1 MSQHWQDLLPI
12 DRYQVSTNGLIS
24 EYDRKVITFLYQPL
38 IGSACLGL
46 YMTLWGEV
54 EENRLWSADHSHH
67 SLMNFMDCGL
77 KEIYHAR
84 CKLEGIGLLKTF
96 MKKEGE
102 NRSFIYELQPPLTP
116 EQFFLDGILNVY
128 LYRKIGKAQYNRLKK
143 FFAEERKADE
153 KEFRQVTKAF
163 QDVFMSDH
171 SSVVRSTYE
180 WEGGEALEQDAVL
193 IGKKDQT
200 NMKIENANF
209 DFDLLL
215 AGLNDSFLSKKALT
229 TKVKEA
235 IQTLS
240 FLYGI
245 NPIEMKNIVM
255 SAINPNDEID
265 LEELRIAARDWYQF
279 QNAGKL
285 PLLVDRTQPLQL
297 QSQIEAPKTKEEEL
311 LNYLDT
317 TSPRQLL
324 RDIGGGAEPSKA
336 DLQIIEEVMFAQKL
350 PSGVINVLIQYVML
364 KTDMKLTKGYVEKI
378 AGQWVRKRIQTVKDA
393 MDLAKKEHQQ
403 YLDWAN
409 GKNTTSSNK
418 GSKKVIRK
426 EKIPEWFGQDKPSNT
441 DENNIDEANTD
452 DVNNDFLKELEEE
465 IKNLRK

>member
-12 DRYQVSTNGLIS
+12 DRYQVSTNGLLS

-38 IGSACLGL
+38 IGTSCLGL

-54 EENRLWSADHSHH
+54 EENRLWSSDHSHH

-77 KEIYHAR
+77 KEIYDAR
-84 CKLEGIGLLKTF
+84 SKLEGIGLLKTY

-128 LYRKIGKAQYNRLKK
+128 LFRKIGKAQYNRLKK
-143 FFAEERKADE
+143 FFTEDRKPDE
-153 KEFRQVTKAF
+153 KDYKPVTKAF

-180 WEGGEALEQDAVL
+180 WESEGLNQDTVL
-193 IGKKDQT
+193 IGKREQKS
-200 NMKIENANF
+200 MKVENSSF
-209 DFDLLL
+209 DFDLLF
-215 AGLNDSFLSKKALT
+215 AGLNESFLSKKAIT
-229 TKVKEA
+229 NKVREA

-245 NPIEMKNIVM
+245 NPIDMKNIVM
-255 SAINPNDEID
+255 SAINPNEEID

-279 QNAGKL
+279 QHGGKL
-285 PLLVDRTQPLQL
+285 PLLVDRTQPAPLQT
-297 QSQIEAPKTKEEEL
+297 QAEPPKSKEEEFL
-311 LNYLDT
+311 HYLDN
-317 TSPRQLL
+317 TSPRQFLK
-324 RDIGGGAEPSKA
+324 DIGGGAEPSKA

-350 PSGVINVLIQYVML
+350 PPGVINVLIHYVML

-378 AGQWVRKRIQTVKDA
+378 AGQWVRKKIQTVKEA
-393 MDLAKKEHQQ
+393 MELAKREHQQ
-403 YLDWAN
+403 YSDWAN
-409 GKNTTSSNK
+409 GKNTNSNNK
-418 GSKKVIRK
+418 PARKVIRK
-426 EKIPEWFGQDKPSNT
+426 EKIPEWFGVDKTAGMEEKVLDNGNA
-441 DENNIDEANTD
+441 EN
-452 DVNNDFLKELEEE
+452 VNNDYLKELEEE

>member
-12 DRYQVSTNGLIS
+12 DRYQVSTNGLLS

-38 IGSACLGL
+38 IGTSCLGL

-54 EENRLWSADHSHH
+54 EENRLWSSDHSHH

-77 KEIYHAR
+77 KEIYDAR
-84 CKLEGIGLLKTF
+84 LKLEGIGLLKTY

-128 LYRKIGKAQYNRLKK
+128 LFRKIGKAQYNRLKK
-143 FFAEERKADE
+143 FFTEDRKPDE
-153 KEFRQVTKAF
+153 KDYKPITKAF

-180 WEGGEALEQDAVL
+180 WESEALDQDAVL
-193 IGKKDQT
+193 IGKKEQ
-200 NMKIENANF
+200 KSIKVENGSF
-209 DFDLLL
+209 DFDLLF
-215 AGLNDSFLSKKALT
+215 AGLNESFLSKKAIT
-229 TKVKEA
+229 NKVREA

-245 NPIEMKNIVM
+245 NPIDMKNIVM
-255 SAINPNDEID
+255 SAINPNEEID

-279 QNAGKL
+279 QHGGKL
-285 PLLVDRTQPLQL
+285 PLLVDRTQPAPLQT
-297 QSQIEAPKTKEEEL
+297 QAEPPKSKEEEFL
-311 LNYLDT
+311 YYLDT
-317 TSPRQLL
+317 TSPRQFLK
-324 RDIGGGAEPSKA
+324 DIGGGAEPSKA

-350 PSGVINVLIQYVML
+350 PPGVINVLIHYVML

-378 AGQWVRKRIQTVKDA
+378 AGQWVRKKIQTVKEA
-393 MDLAKKEHQQ
+393 MELAKREHQQ
-403 YLDWAN
+403 YSDWAN
-409 GKNTTSSNK
+409 GKNTNGNNK
-418 GSKKVIRK
+418 PARKVIRK
-426 EKIPEWFGQDKPSNT
+426 EKIPEWFGVDKTAGMEVKVPVN
-441 DENNIDEANTD
+441 EN
-452 DVNNDFLKELEEE
+452 VNNDYLKELEEE

>member
-12 DRYQVSTNGLIS
+12 DRYQVSTNGLLS

-38 IGSACLGL
+38 IGTSCLGL

-54 EENRLWSADHSHH
+54 EENRLWSSDHSHH

-77 KEIYHAR
+77 KEIYDAR
-84 CKLEGIGLLKTF
+84 SKLEGIGLLKTY

-128 LYRKIGKAQYNRLKK
+128 LFRKIGKAQYNRLKK
-143 FFAEERKADE
+143 FFTEDRKPDE
-153 KEFRQVTKAF
+153 KDYKPVTKAF

-180 WEGGEALEQDAVL
+180 WESEALNQDTVL
-193 IGKKDQT
+193 IGKTEQKS
-200 NMKIENANF
+200 MKVENSSF
-209 DFDLLL
+209 DFDLLF
-215 AGLNDSFLSKKALT
+215 AGLNESFLSKKAIT
-229 TKVKEA
+229 NKVREA

-245 NPIEMKNIVM
+245 NPIDMKNIVM
-255 SAINPNDEID
+255 SAINPNEEID

-279 QNAGKL
+279 QHGGKL
-285 PLLVDRTQPLQL
+285 PLLVDRTQPAPLQT
-297 QSQIEAPKTKEEEL
+297 QAEPPKSKEEEFL
-311 LNYLDT
+311 HYLDN
-317 TSPRQLL
+317 TSPRQFLK
-324 RDIGGGAEPSKA
+324 DIGGGAEPSKA

-350 PSGVINVLIQYVML
+350 PPGVINVLIHYVML

-378 AGQWVRKRIQTVKDA
+378 AGQWVRKKIQTVKEA
-393 MDLAKKEHQQ
+393 MELAKREHQQ
-403 YLDWAN
+403 YSDWAN
-409 GKNTTSSNK
+409 GKNTNSNNK
-418 GSKKVIRK
+418 PARKVIRK
-426 EKIPEWFGQDKPSNT
+426 EKIPEWFGVDKTAGMEEKVLDNGNA
-441 DENNIDEANTD
+441 ENVD
-452 DVNNDFLKELEEE
+452 NDYLKELEEE

>member
-12 DRYQVSTNGLIS
+12 DRYQVSTNGLLS

-38 IGSACLGL
+38 IGTSCLGL

-54 EENRLWSADHSHH
+54 EENRLWSSDHSHH

-77 KEIYHAR
+77 KEIYDAR
-84 CKLEGIGLLKTF
+84 LKLEGIGLLKTY

-128 LYRKIGKAQYNRLKK
+128 LFRKIGKAQYNRLKK
-143 FFAEERKADE
+143 FFTEDRKPDE
-153 KEFRQVTKAF
+153 KDYKPITKAF

-180 WEGGEALEQDAVL
+180 WESEALDQDAVL
-193 IGKKDQT
+193 IGKKEQ
-200 NMKIENANF
+200 KSIKVENGSF
-209 DFDLLL
+209 DFDLLF
-215 AGLNDSFLSKKALT
+215 AGLNESFLSKKAIT
-229 TKVKEA
+229 NKVREA

-245 NPIEMKNIVM
+245 NPIDMKNIVM
-255 SAINPNDEID
+255 SAINPNEEID

-279 QNAGKL
+279 QHGGKL
-285 PLLVDRTQPLQL
+285 PLLVDRTQPAPLQT
-297 QSQIEAPKTKEEEL
+297 QAEPPKSKEEEFL
-311 LNYLDT
+311 YYLDT
-317 TSPRQLL
+317 TSPRQFLK
-324 RDIGGGAEPSKA
+324 DIGGGAEPSKA

-350 PSGVINVLIQYVML
+350 PPGVINVLIHYVML

-378 AGQWVRKRIQTVKDA
+378 AGQWVRKKIQTVKEA
-393 MDLAKKEHQQ
+393 MELAKREHQQ
-403 YLDWAN
+403 YSDWAN
-409 GKNTTSSNK
+409 GKNTNGNNK
-418 GSKKVIRK
+418 PARKVIRK
-426 EKIPEWFGQDKPSNT
+426 EKIPEWFGVDKTAGMKVKVPVN
-441 DENNIDEANTD
+441 EN
-452 DVNNDFLKELEEE
+452 VNNDYLKELEEE

>member
-12 DRYQVSTNGLIS
+12 DRYQVSTNGLLS

-38 IGSACLGL
+38 IGTSCLGL

-54 EENRLWSADHSHH
+54 EENRLWSTDHSHH

-77 KEIYHAR
+77 KEIYAAR
-84 CKLEGIGLLKTF
+84 SKLEGIGLLKTY

-128 LYRKIGKAQYNRLKK
+128 LFRKIGKAQYNRLKN
-143 FFAEERKADE
+143 FFAEERKLDE
-153 KEFRQVTKAF
+153 KEYKPVTKAF

-180 WEGGEALEQDAVL
+180 WEGGEMLDEETIL
-193 IGKKDQT
+193 IGKREQKSI
-200 NMKIENANF
+200 KIENNDF

-215 AGLNDSFLSKKALT
+215 AGLNESFLSKKAIT

-265 LEELRIAARDWYQF
+265 IEELRIAARDWYQF
-279 QNAGKL
+279 QHGGKY
-285 PLLVDRTQPLQL
+285 PLLVDRTQPVQW
-297 QSQIEAPKTKEEEL
+297 QTQTEAPKSKEEEFL
-311 LNYLDT
+311 YYLDN
-317 TSPRQLL
+317 TSPRQFLK
-324 RDIGGGAEPSKA
+324 DIGGGAEPSKA
-336 DLQIIEEVMFAQKL
+336 DLQIIEEIMFSQKL
-350 PSGVINVLIQYVML
+350 PPGVINVLIHYVML

-378 AGQWVRKRIQTVKDA
+378 AGQWVRKKIQTVKAA
-393 MDLAKKEHQQ
+393 MELAKREHQQ
-403 YLDWAN
+403 YSDWAN
-409 GKNTTSSNK
+409 GKNTTSNNK
-418 GSKKVIRK
+418 AARKVIRK
-426 EKIPEWFGQDKPSNT
+426 EKIPEWFGVDKTADAKVDAP
-441 DENNIDEANTD
+441 EKANTENVD
-452 DVNNDFLKELEEE
+452 NDVLKELEEE